1 MNDGAAGASRRLL
14 PGHEAR
20 QWRQLFW
27 VHVAVAASGLILL
40 AMAPEGGADP
50 AAIAAIVLFVY
61 LPLAAFNQLVLP
73 GPPVAWTPAWWLVV
87 VTTVGIIALFQGVF
101 PPIEVVALLG
111 YVLDVVAAGHLYGLW
126 PALAVAAVAEAAAI
140 AAHVLGTPQTT
151 DPFILAMLGVMLAA
165 AAFLVGGLAG
175 ERWRAYDRLE
185 QARSDFMSTVSHE
198 LRTPIAGIH
207 SFASLLDRHWDRLDE
222 AERHEMVAKIDLNV
236 RFLDDLVGRLLDL
249 SRLEEGRFQLWRERV
264 ELLGLV
270 RGTALRME
278 PMLRG
283 HPVHVSG
290 APTVAEADRVA
301 VDRIVENLLSNAAKF
316 SPSGTPIE
324 VTVSLEED
332 GAIVSVRDHG
342 RGVPET
348 DREAVFERY
357 FRSARTAAAPGTGI
371 GLAVVRQL
379 AELHGGSAWVED
391 ASPGARFVVRLP
403 GAEPNPDRVV
413 DLTTE
418 GPVTGSESGTPHG
431 RRAS

>member
-1 MNDGAAGASRRLL
+1 MKDRAAGASRRLL

-27 VHVAVAASGLILL
+27 VHVAVATSGLLLL
-40 AMAPEGGADP
+40 AMAPEGNADR

-61 LPLAAFNQLVLP
+61 LPLAALNQLVLP

-111 YVLDVVAAGHLYGLW
+111 YLLDVVAAGHLYGLR

-140 AAHVLGTPQTT
+140 AAHVFGTPQTT
-151 DPFILAMLGVMLAA
+151 DPFILAMLGVMLVA

-207 SFASLLDRHWDRLDE
+207 SFASLLERHWDRLDE
-222 AERHEMVAKIDLNV
+222 DERHEMVAKIDLNV
-236 RFLDDLVGRLLDL
+236 RFLDDLVARLLDL
-249 SRLEEGRFQLWRERV
+249 SRLEEGKFQLWRERV

-270 RGTALRME
+270 RATARRME
-278 PMLRG
+278 PLLEG
-283 HPVHVSG
+283 HPVQVSG
-290 APTVAEADRVA
+290 ASAVVEADRVA
-301 VDRIVENLLSNAAKF
+301 VDRIVENLLSNAVKF
-316 SPSGTPIE
+316 APSATPVE
-324 VTVSLEED
+324 VTIERDDED
-332 GAIVSVRDHG
+332 VRISVRDHG
-342 RGVPET
+342 SGVPEE

-357 FRSARTAAAPGTGI
+357 FRSTGNALAPGTGI

-391 ASPGARFVVRLP
+391 AAPGARFVVRLP
-403 GAEPNPDRVV
+403 AAGTEDQVV
-413 DLTTE
+413 DLTATE
-418 GPVTGSESGTPHG
+418 E
-431 RRAS
+431 RAPIT

>member
-1 MNDGAAGASRRLL
+1 MNDGAAGASWRLL

-27 VHVAVAASGLILL
+27 VHLVVAVSGLILL
-40 AMAPEGGADP
+40 AMAPGDGRER

-73 GPPVAWTPAWWLVV
+73 GPPAAWTFPWWLVV

-101 PPIEVVALLG
+101 PPVEVVALLG
-111 YVLDVVAAGHLYGLW
+111 YLLDVVAAGHLYGLW
-126 PALAVAAVAEAAAI
+126 PALAVAAVAEAGAI
-140 AAHVLGTPQTT
+140 AAHLLGTPQTT
-151 DPFILAMLGVMLAA
+151 DPFILAMLAVMLCV

-198 LRTPIAGIH
+198 LRTPIAGIG

-222 AERHEMVAKIDLNV
+222 AERRELVGKIDLSV
-236 RFLDDLVGRLLDL
+236 RFLDELVGRLLDL

-264 ELLGLV
+264 ELLELV
-270 RGTALRME
+270 RATALRVE
-278 PMLRG
+278 PLLDG
-283 HPVHVSG
+283 HPVRVEG
-290 APTVAEADRVA
+290 TPAVAEADRVA
-301 VDRIVENLLSNAAKF
+301 VDRIVENLLSNASKF
-316 SPSGTPIE
+316 APMGTPIE
-324 VTVSLEED
+324 VTVERSPD
-332 GAIVSVRDHG
+332 GDGVLIRVRDHG
-342 RGVPET
+342 RGVPEA
-348 DREAVFERY
+348 DREAIFERY
-357 FRSARTAAAPGTGI
+357 YRSAGTSAPGTGI

-391 ASPGARFVVRLP
+391 ASPGARVVVRLP
-403 GAEPNPDRVV
+403 APAVDRDADGLVDGSGAEIEAPG
-413 DLTTE
+413 E
-418 GPVTGSESGTPHG
+418 